1 MADEQVCGT
10 REHAVM
16 ADAASPLFS
25 VATPTRNDLAK
36 LRRCIGSVRGQQGAT
51 VEHLVQD
58 ACSSDGTPEWLA
70 KQLGLRAV
78 SEADRG
84 MYDAIHRGWARSR
97 GRYLS
102 WLNADEQY
110 LPGTLAFVHQ
120 WFEANP
126 KAPVLFGDYL
136 VARPDGTAVAL
147 RREIPFRRTYVVNGF
162 LNTTSCSLF
171 FRRELWD
178 KGMLRF
184 DDKLRYAADK
194 DLMLRLHA
202 AGIPIVHVPRVLA
215 IFGIDGT
222 NLSTH
227 DQMSVEAEQVRL
239 RHGALRSAM
248 LRRLVLLGRS
258 AERLMAG
265 GYRRQDFDYRFALD
279 EQPSYRDFTARGL
292 GGRYTL
298 ADGIEPTTQEA

>member
-1 MADEQVCGT
+1 MMAPAT
-10 REHAVM
+10 
-16 ADAASPLFS
+16 PLFS

-36 LRRCIGSVRGQQGAT
+36 LRRCVGSVRGQQGVS

-70 KQLGLRAV
+70 AQPGLQFR
-78 SEADRG
+78 SERDSG
-84 MYDAIHRGWARSR
+84 MYDAIHRGWARAR

-110 LPGTLAFVHQ
+110 LPDTLAFVHQ
-120 WFEANP
+120 WFEAHP
-126 KAPVLFGDYL
+126 EVPVLFGDYL
-136 VARPDGTAVAL
+136 VARPDGSAVAL

-162 LNTTSCSLF
+162 LNTTSCALF

-178 KGMLRF
+178 RGLLRF
-184 DDKLRYAADK
+184 DEALRYAADK
-194 DLMLRLHA
+194 DLMLRLNN
-202 AGIPIVHVPRVLA
+202 AGVPIKHVPRVLA

-227 DQMSVEAEQVRL
+227 EQMAVEAEQVRL
-239 RHGALRSAM
+239 RHGASRSR
-248 LRRLVLLGRS
+248 LIRRLLLIGRS
-258 AERLMAG
+258 AERLISG
-265 GYRRQDFDYRFALD
+265 GYTRCDFSYRYAID
-279 EQPSYRDFTARGL
+279 EQPSYRDFSARRL

-298 ADGIEPTTQEA
+298 ADGISPITQEA